1 MNFTK
6 SGDSGVVQH
15 ASNTAKMERTPL
27 GGSGEFKPLVSVL
40 DDYS

>member
-15 ASNTAKMERTPL
+15 GSNTAKLERTPL